1 MLRPRPMAQVEILLL
16 QRDLAKVL
24 RTLARARII
33 HLHRMEVAGPN
44 EEGFGRFGGDLHT
57 RYAAFIGLLEKI
69 LGEMGISAAPGRILD
84 PGDFSEWEDWA
95 GQLRQRLARLR
106 RRHEQM
112 TRLRLY
118 LGLLNIFMRRLTS
131 VEGDFSELGDLKF
144 TLLRLVLVPTAGLGE
159 LPLAIPGLTVYSL
172 KQTGD
177 NLLVAIL
184 APRRRQVDLERSLVE
199 SGIVT
204 VALPTQI
211 SCPFSAAPDRVM
223 ALRKQVRRRLRR
235 LENKMSKLRQEN
247 ETLLRD
253 RLHTIK
259 VESRLL
265 KAGEELGY
273 TGRTVAI
280 GGWVPQRR
288 LAELRETLDGTCSG
302 GFILHHA
309 RARGEDT
316 PVLFFNPA
324 LFRPF
329 QRLLSILGT
338 PTYGEVE
345 PTPLL
350 ALGFL
355 VLFGMMF
362 GDVGH
367 GLVLL
372 TCGVII
378 RRFSRFRDAGL
389 IVAEVGVVA
398 ALFGL
403 LFGSIFGRE
412 DLFAPL
418 WFSPFHDIPRLML
431 ASLVLGVSLIMTG
444 LLLRIFNGLRTERI
458 WAVLSD
464 RFGVAGL
471 VFYAGSLTTAV
482 FVYRGVLPAV
492 ALLWLAAP
500 LTAVFC
506 HPFAEREARRLIP
519 TGMLLAEGGI
529 EVLETVLGFLAN
541 TFSFLRVAAFGLA
554 HVGLFMAV
562 FAVADQ
568 VRQAPLGPIWAALVH
583 VIGNMVILVLEGL
596 VVSIQAVRL
605 EFYEIFSKFFRGTG
619 VTYRPLALEP
629 GNERRDGNAR

>member
-1 MLRPRPMAQVEILLL
+1 MFRPRPMAQVEILLL
-16 QRDLAKVL
+16 QRDLTTAL
-24 RTLARARII
+24 RALARARII
-33 HLHRMEVAGPN
+33 HLHRVEVAGS
-44 EEGFGRFGGDLHT
+44 EQEVSGKIGGDLLG
-57 RYAAFIGLLEKI
+57 RYAAFTGLLEKI
-69 LGEMGISAAPGRILD
+69 MGEMGIGAAPAKILF
-84 PGDFSEWEDWA
+84 PGDFPEWEDWA
-95 GQLRQRLARLR
+95 EELRQRLSRLR
-106 RRHEQM
+106 RRHEQL
-112 TRLRLY
+112 TRLRAY
-118 LGLLNIFMRRLTS
+118 LGFLNIFMRRLAS
-131 VEGDFSELGDLKF
+131 VEGDFSELSTLNF
-144 TLLRLVLVPTAGLGE
+144 TLLRTGLIPMASLGE
-159 LPLAIPGLTVYSL
+159 IPMAIPGLTVYPL
-172 KQTGD
+172 KQTGG
-177 NLLVAIL
+177 NLLVTIL
-184 APRRRQVDLERSLVE
+184 APRKHQADLERSLAA
-199 SGIVT
+199 SGMV
-204 VALPTQI
+204 VVPLPAQI
-211 SCPFSAAPDRVM
+211 SGPFSAAPERM
-223 ALRKQVRRRLRR
+223 KTLQKKVRRRLRK
-235 LENKMSKLRQEN
+235 LEARILKLRREN

-253 RLHTIK
+253 RLHAIH

-265 KAGEELGY
+265 KTGEELGY

-288 LAELRETLDGTCSG
+288 LTELREILNGACSG

-309 RARGEDT
+309 RARGEET

-367 GLVLL
+367 GLAFL
-372 TCGVII
+372 TAGLIM
-378 RRFSRFRDAGL
+378 RRFPRFRDAGL
-389 IVAEVGVVA
+389 IVAEVGVFA

-412 DLFAPL
+412 DLFPPL
-418 WFSPFHDIPRLML
+418 WFSPFHDIPRLMMASVVL
-431 ASLVLGVSLIMTG
+431 GASLILTG
-444 LLLRIFNGLRTERI
+444 LLLRIWNGLRTERI
-458 WAVLSD
+458 GSVLTD

-471 VFYAGSLTTAV
+471 VFYAGSLATAL
-482 FVYRGVLPAV
+482 FVYRGGLPA
-492 ALLWLAAP
+492 ASLLWLLAP
-500 LTAVFC
+500 LAAIFS
-506 HPFAEREARRLIP
+506 HPFTEREAARWTP
-519 TGMLLAEGGI
+519 TGILLAEGGI

-568 VRQAPLGPIWAALVH
+568 VRQAAFGPLWVALVH
-583 VIGNMVILVLEGL
+583 VTGNVIILVLEGL

-619 VTYRPLALEP
+619 VIYSPLALDP
-629 GNERRDGNAR
+629 GNERRDGDAR